1 MSDFT
6 FPPFPNL
13 SFRRTTDP
21 QHVVILGAGL
31 AGLSAAYA
39 LQQLGH
45 TVTVLEASARVG
57 GRVMTMR
64 DGFSPGLHAEAGAS
78 FVPGYHTYTVGF
90 ANAFNLA
97 LVPLAPTG
105 KSLDY
110 INGRAL
116 DCANSAGCHWPV
128 DLNAFERTTSPIDWL
143 RKYMTAPLQA
153 VLTTAPRAP
162 GWPPES
168 LTAIDALSYADLL
181 RANGA
186 SDGAISIL
194 RLGFADLWGDGI
206 DSVSALLLLRDDAFS
221 LDGRAPNAAE
231 PVPTSHLAHRRIHDR
246 TPAPVPAPHAPD
258 RPHATL
264 AVDPNGLYRFLNGT
278 DALPNAFADR
288 ITGGIRLC
296 SPVVRIVQ
304 SAAGVAVYVQGHAT
318 PITGDHAIC
327 TLPFTT
333 LRDVDVQ
340 PPFSAAK
347 ANALNT
353 LPYTS
358 VVRVFLE
365 FTTRFWLVEGLS
377 GIASTDLPDS
387 EGGRIPGFWIE
398 DATLGQATARGILDC
413 YITGAWARRLSAMSE
428 VDRIAC
434 ALDQVA
440 AVFPD
445 ARGSYAGR
453 AMSLSWDEQPWQRGD
468 YCAFKPGQMATLAPV
483 IPLTEGRILFAG
495 DHTSALPAWM
505 QGALESGLR
514 AAFAIDQA

>member
-143 RKYMTAPLQA
+143 RKYMTAPLQT

-296 SPVVRIVQ
+296 SPVVRIDQ
-304 SAAGVAVYVQGHAT
+304 SAAGVAVYVQGQAT

-440 AVFPD
+440 GVSRR
-445 ARGSYAGR
+445 ARVV
-453 AMSLSWDEQPWQRGD
+453 RG
-468 YCAFKPGQMATLAPV
+468 A
-483 IPLTEGRILFAG
+483 R
-495 DHTSALPAWM
+495 H
-505 QGALESGLR
+505 ESVVG
-514 AAFAIDQA
+514 